1 MGQTLT
7 SRPISQQSSF
17 ATLNSAS
24 SPFAPNQS
32 QYQGYTT
39 PVQAQPMPAQTTVS
53 GMARPPI
60 TTGFRGYGG
69 FSGGM
74 SGRRQVMF

>member
-39 PVQAQPMPAQTTVS
+39 PMQQPQPLPAQTTVS
-53 GMARPPI
+53 GLARPPI

-69 FSGGM
+69 FN
-74 SGRRQVMF
+74 RRQAML